1 MISRLLPENNG
12 NAGKTPGK
20 KKNTSRNPAAAKK
33 TKGAAFWQ
41 PRLLTVRQINGGDDD
56 EDHHAGRDGDHDAA
70 AR

>member
-1 MISRLLPENNG
+1 MITRLLPENNG

-20 KKNTSRNPAAAKK
+20 EKTRAGIRPPLKK
-33 TKGAAFWQ
+33 TEGAAFWQ
-41 PRLLTVRQINGGDDD
+41 PRLLTVRQINGGDD